1 MIMWQRPFIY
11 FFKFVLIA
19 LIGVLFEGCGGSD
32 GGGPMGVKPPS
43 MGKIYQV
50 NTLVSPET
58 YNSSVLDTFDFRFGR
73 AYPLLPQPEPF
84 FDLRYYEINE
94 LDQQPIL
101 RRLKCFLVLA
111 DMSLEDELA
120 DMVRKDF
127 RDSEDFTESG
137 VKIGRN
143 KWAQDQVIIY
153 IYGPDQASLIEE
165 INRSYLSVS
174 NQIEEYYQNMIQS
187 TVFVQ
192 GQNTSVQDS
201 IRQKFGI
208 NMEIPADFV
217 TALATDSLIWLRQEI
232 PDISRSI
239 LVSRFAYTDPDQFQ
253 EPGIIRMRD
262 QIGRYVSSTIEGTY
276 MKVNNVDLPT
286 FVHRTDKL
294 EGAFAAKAE
303 GIWEIEGDFLGGP
316 FVSYA
321 ILDEDNQEVVYID
334 GFVYSPEKKKKMSM
348 IYLDYIL
355 RQSRL

>member
-1 MIMWQRPFIY
+1 MWQRPFIY

-19 LIGVLFEGCGGSD
+19 LIGVLLGGCGGSD

-84 FDLRYYEINE
+84 FDLRYYEISE

-262 QIGRYVSSTIEGTY
+262 QMGRYVSSTIEGTY